1 MYQVKPIINKQ
12 EWENFLLAS
21 PQVSFLQ
28 SWNWG
33 IFHEKLGHKIFRL
46 GLFDQRRLCGLAL
59 LIKISARRATYL
71 ECPAGPVIPWKNQ
84 IAVNFIFKFIKN
96 LAKSQGAVFVR
107 IRPNIETQTLN
118 YPLIK
123 APMHLHAETTWVLDL
138 NLPPETLL
146 ANMRKTTRHEITKAV
161 KLGVIIKTGTVKDIP
176 LLFKLQLEV
185 VKRQKFTPFSE
196 EYLLKQWQ
204 AFNPD
209 RQIKIYKAVYQG
221 QLLAIS
227 FIIFYGAEAVYH
239 YSGSRSDFRHIP
251 ASAALQ
257 WQAILAA
264 KKLGFSRYNFWGI
277 APNNN
282 PRHRFAGVTI
292 FKKGFGG
299 RAVNY
304 FPAHDLIIRPGYWL
318 DYLFESLRRRLR
330 RL

>member
-1 MYQVKPIINKQ
+1 MYQVKPIANKKQ
-12 EWENFLLAS
+12 WENFLLAS

-33 IFHEKLGHKIFRL
+33 VFHEKLGHKIFRL
-46 GLFDQRRLCGLAL
+46 GLFQGKQLIGVSL
-59 LIKISARRATYL
+59 LIKIFAKRATYF
-71 ECPAGPVIPWKNQ
+71 ECPAGPVIPWEDQ
-84 IAVNFIFKFIKN
+84 AAVNFIFKFIKK

-107 IRPNIETQTLN
+107 IRPNIETKKIN

-138 NLPPETLL
+138 NLPAETLL
-146 ANMRKTTRHEITKAV
+146 ANMRKTTRYEIKKAA
-161 KLGVIIKTGTVKDIP
+161 KLGVIVRSGTIQDIP
-176 LLFKLQLEV
+176 ELFKLQLEV
-185 VKRQKFTPFSE
+185 VKRQKFTPFSQ

-204 AFNPD
+204 AFAPD
-209 RQIKIYKAVYQG
+209 NQIKIFKAIYQG
-221 QLLAIS
+221 QVLAIS

-257 WQAILAA
+257 WQAILSA
-264 KKLGFSRYNFWGI
+264 KKQKLSRYNFWGI

-282 PRHRFAGVTI
+282 PRHRFSGVTI

-299 RAVNY
+299 RPVNY
-304 FPAHDLIIRPGYWL
+304 FPAHDLVIKSIYWL
-318 DYLFESLRRRLR
+318 DYLFESLRRSFR